1 MRFGQS
7 SLSIR
12 RTKLG
17 FQYPIKLSIAS
28 GQSRGANYTNSKN
41 EVRMEGEKIACR
53 IAQETF
59 QM

>member
-41 EVRMEGEKIACR
+41 EVRMEGEK
-53 IAQETF
+53 
-59 QM
+59 